1 VPRERPAIAVRET
14 QTGFQARIPQRFDES
29 SQAKRILRTRLV
41 SNHGDPSSIPVLAI
55 QRLAVGSSTLGS
67 SLSCLRP
74 SNDFPGSLLPLD
86 GQLLKRVARWLGKPL
101 RIHVNLLIQSHRLE
115 REERQALSVVLQH

>member
-55 QRLAVGSSTLGS
+55 QRLAVGSILGS

-74 SNDFPGSLLPLD
+74 GNDFLGSLLPLD